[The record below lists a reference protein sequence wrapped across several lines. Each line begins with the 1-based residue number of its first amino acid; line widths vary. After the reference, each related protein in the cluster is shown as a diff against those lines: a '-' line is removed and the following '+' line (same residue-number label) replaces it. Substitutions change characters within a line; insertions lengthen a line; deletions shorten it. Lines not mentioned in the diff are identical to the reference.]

1 MKSRPTREHVA
12 VEQTWNLEDLF
23 STQEAWDAELQE
35 IIDYLPVLT
44 AFKGTLHSGAEN
56 LLACLEAR
64 DELVVRAQ
72 LVATY
77 ARLRT
82 SEDGTNPQNQA
93 ISARVG
99 DAISALNAALSFIS
113 SEILDLPDG
122 TIETY
127 LQEEPGLE
135 TYRKSL
141 HELLETKPYRLSA
154 DTESALAALGEVF
167 SAPYTIYNRGKLS
180 DMTFAAVQ
188 DSQGAEHPVSFA
200 LFETDYEMSSDTA
213 LRRAA
218 YESFS
223 QTLANYQNSFAAVYA
238 SEVKRQTVMSRLRGY
253 ESVTQML
260 LQPQQVTLDMYHNIL
275 DIIGTQLAPHMRRYA
290 KLKAKE
296 LGLEKLQFCD
306 LKAPLDPEFSPP
318 VTIEEAGKL
327 IKSALQVMGPE
338 YAQIMETALD
348 NRWIDYVDN
357 VGKSTGAFCSTPYG
371 NHSYILITWSGNMRS
386 AFTLAHE
393 LGHAGHGILCGQNQA
408 YINFRPTMYF
418 IEAPSTLN
426 ELLLAQ
432 HIMEQS
438 DDPRLKRW
446 VIIQLLNT
454 YYHNFVTHMLEAQL
468 QRKVYEAAQV
478 DVPITAKKMSE
489 WKGEVLAN
497 FWGDAVELDAASSL
511 TWMRQPHY
519 YMGLYPYTYAA
530 GLTAS
535 TAVAAKIREEGQPEV
550 DRWLEVLK
558 AGGTKRPLEL
568 MKMAGIDMSDPQPIR
583 DAVAYVGSLITQ
595 LEELFAAQEQ

>member
-1 MKSRPTREHVA
+1 MKVRQAREHAA
-12 VEQTWNLEDLF
+12 VEQTWNLDDLF
-23 STQEAWDAELQE
+23 PSQESWENELQE
-35 IIDYLPVLT
+35 VMLHLPLLT
-44 AFKGTLHSGAEN
+44 AFKGSLHTGAEN

-64 DELVVRAQ
+64 DALVVRAQ
-72 LVATY
+72 LLATY

-93 ISARVG
+93 NSARIG
-99 DAISALNAALSFIS
+99 DAVSTLNAALSFIS
-113 SEILDLPDG
+113 SEILDLPEG
-122 TIETY
+122 TIEQY
-127 LQEEPGLE
+127 LQEEPGLLPF
-135 TYRKSL
+135 RQSL
-141 HELLETKPYRLSA
+141 EDLLETKPYRLTPE
-154 DTESALAALGEVF
+154 TESALASLGEVF

-180 DMTFAAVQ
+180 DMAFSPVRDAAGV
-188 DSQGAEHPVSFA
+188 EHPVSFA
-200 LFETDYEMSSDTA
+200 LFETDYEMSSDTV

-223 QTLANYQNSFAAVYA
+223 HTLARYQNTFAAVYA
-238 SEVKRQTVMSRLRGY
+238 TEVKKQTVLSRLRGY

-275 DIIGTQLAPHMRRYA
+275 DIIGTELAPHMRRYA
-290 KLKAKE
+290 RLKARE
-296 LGLEKLQFCD
+296 LGLEKLMFCD
-306 LKAPLDPEFSPP
+306 LKAPLDAQFSPP
-318 VTIEEAGKL
+318 VTIEEAGKT
-327 IKSALQVMGPE
+327 IKAALKVMGPE
-338 YAQIMETALD
+338 YLEIIETALD

-386 AFTLAHE
+386 TFTLAHE
-393 LGHAGHGILCGQNQA
+393 LGHAGHGILGGRNQA
-408 YINFRPTMYF
+408 YANFRPTLYF

-432 HIMEQS
+432 HIREQS
-438 DDPRLKRW
+438 ADPRLKRW
-446 VIIQLLNT
+446 VILQLLNT

-468 QRKVYEAAQV
+468 QRRVYEEAQA
-478 DVPITAKKMSE
+478 DVPITAKKLSE
-489 WKGEVLAN
+489 WKGQVLAD
-497 FWGDAVELDAASSL
+497 FWGDAVDLDEAASL

-535 TAVAAKIREEGQPEV
+535 TAVAAKIREEGQPAV

-558 AGGTKRPLEL
+558 AGGSKTPLEL

-583 DAVAYVGSLITQ
+583 AAVAYVGQ
-595 LEELFAAQEQ
+595 LVSELAQLFAAEEQ